1 MGEEMNQQ
9 LFYAPI
15 GSDGELRPLC
25 CATEF
30 KVEEFPV
37 TETKHDWELSS
48 FSVSFSARVKRL
60 RLKRLKTYKLP
71 RRVKKRLKTQL
82 SKEIGIPTKELRVLT
97 GWENRNVNVEFED
110 ESV

>member
-37 TETKHDWELSS
+37 TETKHDWGLSS
-48 FSVSFSARVKRL
+48 FSVSFSSRVKRL
-60 RLKRLKTYKLP
+60 RLKTYKLP

-82 SKEIGIPTKELRVLT
+82 SREIGIPTKELRVLT
-97 GWENRNVNVEFED
+97 GYKNRNIKVEFEK
-110 ESV
+110 

>member
-1 MGEEMNQQ
+1 MGEELNQQ

-15 GSDGELRPLC
+15 ESDGELRPLC

-37 TETKHDWELSS
+37 TETKHDWGLSS

-60 RLKRLKTYKLP
+60 RLKTYKLP

-82 SKEIGIPTKELRVLT
+82 SREIGIPTKELRVLT
-97 GWENRNVNVEFED
+97 GWKNRNIKVEFE
-110 ESV
+110 E